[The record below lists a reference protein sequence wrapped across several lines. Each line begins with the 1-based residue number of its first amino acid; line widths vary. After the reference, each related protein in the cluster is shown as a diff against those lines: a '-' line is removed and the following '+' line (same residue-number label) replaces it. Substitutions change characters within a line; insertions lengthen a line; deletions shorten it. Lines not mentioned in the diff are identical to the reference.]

1 MRRQAWIILAT
12 LGVLAASVHFLVP
25 LGGPRAAIYLTIAV
39 CGMGGVLVGVR
50 WHRPEQP
57 LPWYLFAVGLSLFLV
72 GDGFFYFYKLVR
84 HVERPFPS
92 PADAFYLL
100 SYPFLVAGLM
110 LLIRRR
116 DPGRDRAS
124 LIDAAIVATGMGL
137 LSWVYLLVPSF
148 VAPGQ
153 PLLDRMISVAYP
165 LMDVLL
171 LAVAARLAVGGGTRR
186 PAFYLMGLSILSLL
200 AADVAYAAIQ
210 LTGSFDLGT
219 PFDAGW
225 MGFYLFWGVAA
236 LHPSMGT
243 LAQPSPPGHTRI
255 GRVRLFVLGTVVMA
269 APAVLAVEAAR
280 GEYDNIPVIAVGSVV
295 LFLLVLG
302 RVATLMSTLSAALDR
317 ERTFGK
323 AAAALVAATDRTE
336 IHEAVLAAAV
346 QLADE
351 DGVLVRI
358 ASCTSQEVAVVAAHG
373 GQALSVLGAT
383 LSAEQIPQLLSDP
396 GAGVVLGPLSME
408 EVDGDIRQRLGLPPA
423 GHLLVV
429 PVLMQDT
436 LSMAIV
442 VASESTLD
450 ARLANGLETLS
461 SQLTLA
467 LESAA
472 LTEALHVRQ
481 SETRFRSLVQNSS
494 DVITVIDADTTVRYQ
509 TPSVEEVL
517 GYEPSHMLGTRLI
530 DLVHPEDTSRL
541 VTFCNDSVLRVGM
554 SSPFEVRMRRRDG
567 AWLDLEM
574 VSNNLLYDT
583 NVGGIVLTA
592 RDVSERKSFES
603 QLTHKAFHDDLTGL
617 ANRALLS
624 DRVRHALA
632 RRKLAGEHLAVMFLD
647 VDDFKTVND
656 SLGHA
661 AGDTVLVAVAERLAT
676 CLRPADTTARL
687 GGDEFAVLLEDTN
700 RDEAIGL
707 AERIITTLHQPL
719 DVDGVEIFVGASVG
733 IAMAEGDQ
741 TTPEELLR
749 NADLAM
755 YLAKS
760 QGKGLWRL
768 FEPGMHAAVR
778 KRLDLNAELQRAL
791 AHDDFVV
798 YYQTIVDLATRR
810 IVGVEA
816 LVRWMHPER
825 GIIAPAEF
833 MPMAEE
839 TGLIVPLGLWVLEEA
854 CRTAK
859 LFSSAAGPVGMS
871 VNLSQKQLQQPG
883 LVDDVSGALER
894 SGIAPSRLTL
904 EITESVVMED
914 AAATIAVLNQLRGL
928 GMRLAI
934 DDFGTG
940 YSSLSYLRQLPIDVL
955 KLDKEFVDGIASGSR
970 DAVLP
975 KTVVELANTLGLHMV
990 AEGIETEE
998 QLDSLRRWKCEL
1010 GQGYLFA
1017 KPVPADAL
1025 VQMLRR
1031 EPATLLAVTNE
1042 PRPFQARSGTTS

>member
-1 MRRQAWIILAT
+1 MGT
-12 LGVLAASVHFLVP
+12 LGVLVAIAHFLVP
-25 LGGPRAAIYLTIAV
+25 MGTPRAVLYLGLAV
-39 CGMGGVLVGVR
+39 CGVVSVLVGVR
-50 WHRPEQP
+50 WHRPDHP
-57 LPWYLFAVGLSLFLV
+57 MPWYLFAIGLSLFLV

-84 HVERPFPS
+84 EVERPFPS
-92 PADAFYLL
+92 LADAFYLS
-100 SYPFLVAGLM
+100 SYPFLVAGLL

-148 VAPGQ
+148 VAPGH

-171 LAVAARLAVGGGTRR
+171 LAVAARLAVGAGARQ
-186 PAFYLMGLSILSLL
+186 PAFYLMGLSIISLL
-200 AADVAYAAIQ
+200 AADVAYGAIQ

-225 MGFYLFWGVAA
+225 MGFFLFWGVAA
-236 LHPSMGT
+236 LHPSMGS
-243 LAQPSPPGHTRI
+243 LAQPSPAGPAGF
-255 GRVRLFVLGTVVMA
+255 GPLRLALLGTVALV
-269 APAVLAVEAAR
+269 APGVLAIEAAR
-280 GEYDNIPVIAVGSVV
+280 REYENIPFIAVGSVV
-295 LFLLVLG
+295 LFLLVLA
-302 RVATLMSTLSAALDR
+302 RMSTLMTTLSTALDR

-323 AAAALVAATDRTE
+323 AAAALVAATDRSE
-336 IHEAVLAAAV
+336 IQEAVLTAAV
-346 QLADE
+346 ELADDE
-351 DGVLVRI
+351 DVLVR
-358 ASCTSQEVAVVAAHG
+358 VAAGSPEELVVVAAHG

-383 LSAEQIPQLLSDP
+383 LLP
-396 GAGVVLGPLSME
+396 GEVPELASSSGAAVGPLPMQDLDDE
-408 EVDGDIRQRLGLPPA
+408 LRHRLGLPPM
-423 GHLLVV
+423 GEMLVV
-429 PVLMQDT
+429 PVLMQEK
-436 LSMAIV
+436 LSMVVIV
-442 VASESTLD
+442 GNEPSVD
-450 ARLANGLETLS
+450 PRLTSGLETLA

-472 LTEALHVRQ
+472 LAEALHVRQ

-494 DVITVIDADTTVRYQ
+494 DLISVIDVDTTVRYQ

-517 GYEPSHMLGTRLI
+517 GYDPAEILGTRLI
-530 DLVHPEDTSRL
+530 DLVHPDDASPL
-541 VTFCNDSVLRVGM
+541 LAFCNDAMVRPGI
-554 SSPFEVRMRRRDG
+554 SSPFEVKMRRRDG

-574 VSNNLLYDT
+574 VSNNLLHDS
-583 NVGGIVLTA
+583 NVRGIVLTA
-592 RDVSERKSFES
+592 RDMSERKSFES

-632 RRKLAGEHLAVMFLD
+632 RRTVAGERLALLFLD
-647 VDDFKTVND
+647 VDDFKTIND

-661 AGDTVLVAVAERLAT
+661 AGDTVLVAAAERLAT
-676 CLRPADTTARL
+676 CLRPADTIARL
-687 GGDEFAVLLEDTN
+687 GGDEFAVLLEATN
-700 RDEAIGL
+700 TDQAINL

-719 DVDGVEIFVGASVG
+719 AVEGVEVFVSASVG
-733 IAMAEGDQ
+733 IAMVEQDQ

-768 FEPGMHAAVR
+768 FEPSMHAAVR

-791 AHDDFVV
+791 ANNDFVV
-798 YYQTIVDLATRR
+798 YYQPIVDLVTTRM
-810 IVGVEA
+810 VGVEA
-816 LVRWMHPER
+816 LVRWLHPER
-825 GIIAPAEF
+825 GIIGPADF

-839 TGLIVPLGLWVLEEA
+839 TGLIVPLGRWVLEEA
-854 CRTAK
+854 CRTA
-859 LFSSAAGPVGMS
+859 LSFVSGNGSVGIS

-883 LVDDVSGALER
+883 LVDEVRTAIDR
-894 SGIAPSRLTL
+894 SGLAARRLTL

-914 AAATIAVLNQLRGL
+914 AVATVAVLNQLRSL

-940 YSSLSYLRQLPIDVL
+940 YSSLSHLRQLPIDVL
-955 KLDKEFVDGIASGSR
+955 KLDKEFVDGIATGAR
-970 DAVLP
+970 DSVLP
-975 KTVVELANTLGLHMV
+975 KTVIEMANTLGLHTV

-998 QLDSLRRWKCEL
+998 QLQSLRAWKCEL

-1017 KPVPADAL
+1017 RPMPADRI
-1025 VQMLRR
+1025 VEMLRAESGASPR
-1031 EPATLLAVTNE
+1031 AATAAPDALG
-1042 PRPFQARSGTTS
+1042 ARSGTPN